1 MLSTI
6 TLRKPAEA
14 EAIAKLILQ
23 SHADRRVFALHGRL
37 GAGKTTLIKGFCKAL
52 GVVDQTSSPS
62 FALVNEYRTSSGDTV
77 YHFDLYR
84 LKHASELD
92 AIGFTEYV
100 DSGHYCFI
108 EWPELANE
116 LLPPGTLDVRL
127 EEAMDGVRTIS
138 LGEVASGQ

>member
-1 MLSTI
+1 MI
-6 TLRKPAEA
+6 GTLLLREPSEA
-14 EAIAKLILQ
+14 LAVAKLILDSYVQ
-23 SHADRRVFALHGRL
+23 HRVFALHGDL
-37 GAGKTTLIKGFCKAL
+37 GAGKTTLIKGFCAAL

-62 FALVNEYRTSSGDTV
+62 FALVNEYRTADGDPV

-92 AIGFTEYV
+92 AIGFTEYL

-116 LLPPGTLDVRL
+116 LLPPDTLIVRL
-127 EEAMDGVRTIS
+127 QERSG
-138 LGEVASGQ
+138 GERVIALAAAGGL